1 MSLMNYEEEQ
11 MDKEHIIK
19 LNEDDWTM
27 ILAILKIKKKEILK
41 GDALKIQKIEDK
53 IKQQIKEQIENGN

>member
-11 MDKEHIIK
+11 MDKEHTIK
-19 LNEDDWTM
+19 LNEDDWTI
-27 ILAILKIKKKEILK
+27 ILSLLDTGKAKAERE
-41 GDALKIQKIEDK
+41 DALDVQEIYTK